1 MKNPNFKETNKILI
15 KEKEVSDILVYELKN
30 IQNAFYFACL
40 IFRNNIQI
48 HKYSYETKSFKTIA
62 RLDVNGSYAKGMKYL
77 YNPLDKK
84 EYFFIING
92 NDEIEVYLIKNENT
106 FKLIQKLNYINK
118 EDLDIINN
126 NNNKNKNKKNNKI
139 IDLDDSFDR
148 DDGGVMFTSFNF
160 LNVIY
165 HEGNV
170 YVIINYL
177 LMQNAGGDDSSL
189 DYYRSKS
196 INIFKFKDV
205 KLKLIKTFIFETDF
219 NMNCLIYI
227 NNDSGKKYLVNA
239 YQNDNLIL
247 IELKSNYNNYQI
259 ENFFSDV
266 NNKNMLANFIRG
278 ECFYDSCIIYGK
290 NNFDFLYI
298 LQGNKLMIINF
309 TMKNVDKII
318 DFNQTYF
325 LRINNWNNNYI
336 IFFQFR
342 TIYVFDINNNK
353 ILQNIERKIV
363 ELFKVILFQVKK
375 RILEYLMIM
384 NKLNAILY
392 KFKYEIALKRINK
405 KIKFIYFKY

>member
-1 MKNPNFKETNKILI
+1 MKLSKIKMKNPNFKETNKILI
-15 KEKEVSDILVYELKN
+15 KENDVTDILVYELKN
-30 IQNAFYFACL
+30 IQNAFYLACL

-48 HKYSYETKSFKTIA
+48 HKYCYETKSFKTIA
-62 RLDVNGSYAKGMKYL
+62 RLNVNGSYAKEMKYL

-92 NDEIEVYLIKNENT
+92 NDEIEIYLIKNENT
-106 FKLIQKLNYINK
+106 FKLIQKLNYIND
-118 EDLDIINN
+118 EDLNIINI
-126 NNNKNKNKKNNKI
+126 NNNKNKNNDKI
-139 IDLDDSFDR
+139 IDLDDSFDGN
-148 DDGGVMFTSFNF
+148 GGAMFTSFNF
-160 LNVIY
+160 LDVIY

-227 NNDSGKKYLVNA
+227 NNDSGKKYLFNA

-266 NNKNMLANFIRG
+266 NNKNMLATFIRG

-353 ILQNIERKIV
+353 IITKYRKKNCRAFQSHSFPGKEKDLGIFNDHEQIEC
-363 ELFKVILFQVKK
+363 
-375 RILEYLMIM
+375 
-384 NKLNAILY
+384 
-392 KFKYEIALKRINK
+392 
-405 KIKFIYFKY
+405 YFV

>member
-15 KEKEVSDILVYELKN
+15 KEKEVADILVYELKN
-30 IQNAFYFACL
+30 IPNVFYFACL

-48 HKYSYETKSFKTIA
+48 HKYSYETKSFQTIGK
-62 RLDVNGSYAKGMKYL
+62 LKVNGSYAKEMKYL
-77 YNPLDKK
+77 YNPLYKK
-84 EYFFIING
+84 EYFFIIND

-118 EDLDIINN
+118 EDLNIINI
-126 NNNKNKNKKNNKI
+126 NNNKNKNNNKI
-139 IDLDDSFDR
+139 IGLDDSFDGN
-148 DDGGVMFTSFNF
+148 GGAMFTSFNF
-160 LNVIY
+160 LDVIY

-227 NNDSGKKYLVNA
+227 NNDSGKKYLINA

-259 ENFFSDV
+259 ENFFNDV

-325 LRINNWNNNYI
+325 LNFHNWNNNYI

-342 TIYVFDINNNK
+342 TIYVFDIDNNK
-353 ILQNIERKIV
+353 IITEYRKKDCNFFRSHSFPGK
-363 ELFKVILFQVKK
+363 EK
-375 RILEYLMIM
+375 YLGI
-384 NKLNAILY
+384 
-392 KFKYEIALKRINK
+392 FKYFD
-405 KIKFIYFKY
+405 KIECYFV